1 MLLALAKRL
10 PQIKILDTKFLAGSE
25 NKVVFFCI
33 KVFTKTSKSGKQPP
47 DKIFYCFTENEILLQ
62 KF

>member
-25 NKVVFFCI
+25 NKVVFSVY
-33 KVFTKTSKSGKQPP
+33 K
-47 DKIFYCFTENEILLQ
+47 YLQ
-62 KF
+62 KHQNQANSHQM